1 MTPTLLVPVT
11 NQEPIN
17 LKFSVD
23 IKIRFEHCDPAGIV
37 FYPRYFEMFNRVVED
52 WFATALDTDFRC
64 LHDDM
69 KSGIPTVHADC
80 DFMLPSRLGDIVT
93 FDLSVERI
101 RSSAFTLGI
110 SAHAEDCER
119 LRARLVLAF
128 VSLDGGIR
136 AVPIPDLL
144 RDKMTR
150 YLGD

>member
-1 MTPTLLVPVT
+1 
-11 NQEPIN
+11 

-23 IKIRFEHCDPAGIV
+23 INIRFEHCDPAGIV

-52 WFATALDTDFRC
+52 WFANGLDTDFRC

-93 FDLSVERI
+93 FDLTVERI
-101 RSSAFTLGI
+101 KSSSFTLNI
-110 SAHAEDCER
+110 SAHAQSNER
-119 LRARLVLAF
+119 LRAKLILAF

-136 AVPIPDLL
+136 AVPIPDAI
-144 RDKMTR
+144 REKMAL
-150 YLGD
+150 YVCD